1 MTDGAREPHRRAG
14 RPIPRPPPDDQ
25 PPVVVGTGVKGERS
39 ESAGHEV
46 PFTPA
51 PETTLLDQPGRPRTQ
66 PLREASSM
74 EKMLF
79 TVKETAE
86 MLSVSRNR
94 VYELIYAEQLAS
106 IKIGR
111 SRRVSRASIVR
122 FVESATP
129 AA

>member
-1 MTDGAREPHRRAG
+1 MTS
-14 RPIPRPPPDDQ
+14 RPWLEVWSSR
-25 PPVVVGTGVKGERS
+25 VKRS

-46 PFTPA
+46 PLTSG
-51 PETTLLDQPGRPRTQ
+51 PETTFSEIGGGRETQPGK
-66 PLREASSM
+66 EASSM

>member
-1 MTDGAREPHRRAG
+1 MPLTSGTETTFSEVGGGREPN
-14 RPIPRPPPDDQ
+14 
-25 PPVVVGTGVKGERS
+25 
-39 ESAGHEV
+39 HE
-46 PFTPA
+46 
-51 PETTLLDQPGRPRTQ
+51 GK
-66 PLREASSM
+66 ASSM

-111 SRRVSRASIVR
+111 SRRVSRASILR

>member
-1 MTDGAREPHRRAG
+1 
-14 RPIPRPPPDDQ
+14 
-25 PPVVVGTGVKGERS
+25 
-39 ESAGHEV
+39 
-46 PFTPA
+46 
-51 PETTLLDQPGRPRTQ
+51 
-66 PLREASSM
+66 M

-111 SRRVSRASIVR
+111 SRRVSRASILR

-129 AA
+129 AT

>member
-1 MTDGAREPHRRAG
+1 MPLT
-14 RPIPRPPPDDQ
+14 
-25 PPVVVGTGVKGERS
+25 PV
-39 ESAGHEV
+39 
-46 PFTPA
+46 
-51 PETTLLDQPGRPRTQ
+51 PETTLLDQPGEADNLTTQ
-66 PLREASSM
+66 KGSQM

-111 SRRVSRASIVR
+111 SRRVSRASILR
-122 FVESATP
+122 FVDSASP